1 VTEEELEKDSDNEN
15 EEREEEEEDTNEDL
29 QLARDVLKASDKFK
43 NHHMRQV
50 LQGATN
56 DIRRAYPDDLTT
68 SDVQDYLEE
77 VVENAQLQA
86 DYPIE
91 LYTKIYVNKTLV
103 RRKNL
108 PDTTRDN
115 FDLSDIEDKL
125 TQNLD
130 ILGNGEPVSIL
141 RRTAFVHAAT
151 RKTAQKV
158 HDLDDFGLIEASH
171 ILKMV
176 EATREQHPR
185 SKITLTIEIRAPL
198 LF

>member
-1 VTEEELEKDSDNEN
+1 MCSVLC
-15 EEREEEEEDTNEDL
+15 DL
-29 QLARDVLKASDKFK
+29 SSADHRSQITHVSGF
-43 NHHMRQV
+43 
-50 LQGATN
+50 
-56 DIRRAYPDDLTT
+56 AYPRRLGPKAQIPNNQQITPDTT
-68 SDVQDYLEE
+68 SLPPNKRCQISAAHYVY
-77 VVENAQLQA
+77 N
-86 DYPIE
+86 
-91 LYTKIYVNKTLV
+91 VNKTLA

-158 HDLDDFGLIEASH
+158 HDLDDFRLIEASH

-176 EATREQHPR
+176 EATREQYP
-185 SKITLTIEIRAPL
+185 
-198 LF
+198 